1 MKQKAV
7 KVASIK
13 VDKMS
18 LKELVELEAKVQK
31 AIAAARDREKTHL
44 KEKMAEMAKTH
55 GFSVNELFGGGRGA
69 KGAGKGKS
77 LGVAKY
83 ANPENKSD
91 TWTGRGRKPNWLLD
105 RLKKGSKLADFEI

>member
-1 MKQKAV
+1 VKQKV
-7 KVASIK
+7 KKMAGIN

-18 LKELVELEAKVQK
+18 LKELIDLDAKVQK
-31 AIAAARDREKTHL
+31 ALAAARDRERAAV

-77 LGVAKY
+77 LGAAKF

-91 TWTGRGRKPNWLLD
+91 TWTGRGRKPNWLVD
-105 RLKKGSKLADFEI
+105 RLKKGAKLNDFAI